1 MRVDKFLQSYYS
13 LNIHCHDISS
23 WPMTLFQKHHTLKLH
38 IQTYH
43 IQIMQVLALV
53 QIQLFQIIQAHQPQY
68 HHLTFSCSFP
78 SMISLSH
85 LHFFPSNPF
94 PKKIVVESTGFFT
107 VLLKIIFQVLA
118 LFFLIIVFFQTS
130 LLAAL
135 TFQPSASADN
145 TGIGA
150 TLITSA
156 I

>member
-1 MRVDKFLQSYYS
+1 
-13 LNIHCHDISS
+13 
-23 WPMTLFQKHHTLKLH
+23 MTLFRKLHTLKLH
-38 IQTYH
+38 IQTCH
-43 IQIMQVLALV
+43 IQIMQVLAFV
-53 QIQLFQIIQAHQPQY
+53 QIQLFQIIQTHQPQY

-85 LHFFPSNPF
+85 LHFSPSNPF
-94 PKKIVVESTGFFT
+94 TKKIVAENTGFFT

-118 LFFLIIVFFQTS
+118 FFFPIIVFCQAS
-130 LLAAL
+130 ILAAL
-135 TFQPSASADN
+135 TFQPSASVDN